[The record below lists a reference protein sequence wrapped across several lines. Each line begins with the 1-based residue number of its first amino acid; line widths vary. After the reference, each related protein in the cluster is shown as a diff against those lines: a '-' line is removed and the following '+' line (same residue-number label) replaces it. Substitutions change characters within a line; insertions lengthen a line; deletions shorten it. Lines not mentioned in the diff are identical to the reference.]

1 MLILTLV
8 SSAMA
13 AENVQVKVKGMVCS
27 FCAQGLTKKFKA
39 EPAVET
45 VKVTLSDKLIRLT
58 LKDKQTMADEK
69 IKKIIEEAGY
79 DVQSIERN

>member
-27 FCAQGLTKKFKA
+27 FRAQGLTKKFKA

>member
-1 MLILTLV
+1 
-8 SSAMA
+8 
-13 AENVQVKVKGMVCS
+13 MVCS

-45 VKVTLSDKLIRLT
+45 GKVTLSDKLIRLT